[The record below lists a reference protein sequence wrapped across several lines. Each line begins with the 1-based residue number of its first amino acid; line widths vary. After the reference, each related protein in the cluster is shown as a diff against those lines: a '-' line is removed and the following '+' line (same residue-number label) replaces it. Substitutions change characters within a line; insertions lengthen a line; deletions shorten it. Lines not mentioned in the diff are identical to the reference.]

1 MAIILCNNKIK
12 LSLIN
17 LTKLLINLHKLK
29 ISLNRLKTSLARIN
43 LLLKLTKNCSLS
55 LLMFEFGY

>member
-1 MAIILCNNKIK
+1 MAKIDLSFKLDLDRMAIILCNNKIK

-29 ISLNRLKTSLARIN
+29 ISLNRLKTSLSRTN
-43 LLLKLTKNCSLS
+43 LLL
-55 LLMFEFGY
+55 